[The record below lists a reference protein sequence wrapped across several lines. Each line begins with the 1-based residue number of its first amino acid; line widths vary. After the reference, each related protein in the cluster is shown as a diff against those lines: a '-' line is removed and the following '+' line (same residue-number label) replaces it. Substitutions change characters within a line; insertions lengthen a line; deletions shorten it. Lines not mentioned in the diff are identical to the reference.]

1 MNVGIITGVLPWK
14 SNGGAGVKDN
24 SVTGAALKARSQ
36 PQASQ
41 PPDPQRHF
49 SAFISYSHQ
58 DARSVRKL
66 HRQLEGYRLPKHLG
80 AITALNQNGG
90 ALGPIFRDR
99 DDLSASHSLS
109 SAITQAL
116 DAAHVLIVACSPSA
130 KDSHWVGQ
138 EIIYF
143 KTHHP
148 GRPILAAILAGEPE
162 RALPVALSEGA
173 SEPLAADLRAARD
186 GGDGWRLGFLKVVAG
201 IAGVPLDT
209 LVQRDSQRQMR
220 RVMAVTGVVA
230 IVALAM
236 GVMTTIAIQ
245 ARNEAQFQRDEAE
258 GLVGYMM
265 EDLRRELQGV
275 GRLDVMDGVNA
286 RALEYYAGQG
296 NPKDLTPR
304 SLEQRA
310 AILHAQGEDLER
322 AGKLVEALEKFT
334 EAHRDT
340 GELLAREPG
349 NSDRI
354 FAHAQSE
361 FWVGF
366 AAWRQ
371 AEPDVARPHWQNYA
385 TLSERLLSYDRT
397 NVNWI
402 MEVGYAKSN
411 LGTLALRGDGDTD
424 LATQL
429 FGEAIEFFREASLLS
444 PDNLDIDAE
453 IADAHGWRADA
464 YRAAGDPGSALEQRR
479 AQRALLERL
488 IESDPKDAFFQNELV
503 GNFVGA
509 AQAYLDI
516 SDRGE
521 AMEELRKADAQ
532 VRRLMPASPNNEDL
546 RLQERAIRLMMVRA
560 DDGQS
565 ASSKAALRSCA
576 TDLVIQGE
584 PELSAFCS
592 YLRVNFG
599 LQSKGQQE
607 EFASPFPNMRLTP
620 RWGLEL

>member
-1 MNVGIITGVLPWK
+1 M
-14 SNGGAGVKDN
+14 KDN
-24 SVTGAALKARSQ
+24 SVTDAALRTHAQ
-36 PQASQ
+36 PQANQ
-41 PPDPQRHF
+41 PPDTQRYF

-58 DARSVRKL
+58 DARAVRKL
-66 HRQLEGYRLPKHLG
+66 HRQLESYRLPKHLG
-80 AITALNQNGG
+80 ATTALNQNGG

-99 DDLSASHSLS
+99 DDLSANQSLS
-109 SAITQAL
+109 TAITDAL
-116 DAAHVLIVACSPSA
+116 DATQVLLVACSPAA
-130 KDSHWVGQ
+130 KASQWVGQ
-138 EIIYF
+138 EISYF
-143 KTHHP
+143 KAHHP
-148 GRPILAAILAGEPE
+148 DRPILAAILSGEPE
-162 RALPVALSEGA
+162 HALPEALSEDG
-173 SEPLAADLRAARD
+173 SEPLAADLRAARED
-186 GGDGWRLGFLKVVAG
+186 GDGWRLGFLKVAAG

-230 IVALAM
+230 VVALAM
-236 GVMTTIAIQ
+236 GFMTTIAIQ

-296 NPKDLTPR
+296 DTKDLTPR

-322 AGKLVEALEKFT
+322 AGKLAEALEKFN

-340 GELLAREPG
+340 GELLARETY

-371 AEPDVARPHWQNYA
+371 IRPEIARPHWQNYA
-385 TLSERLLSYDRT
+385 KLSEQLLSKDR
-397 NVNWI
+397 NNIDWI
-402 MEVGYAKSN
+402 MEVGYARSN

-429 FGEAIEFFREASLLS
+429 FGEAIELFRRASRLS
-444 PDNLDIDAE
+444 PDNMDIIAD
-453 IADAHGWRADA
+453 IADAHAWRADA
-464 YRAAGDPGSALEQRR
+464 YRAAGDPGSALKQRR
-479 AQRALLERL
+479 AQRGLLERL
-488 IESDPKDAFFQNELV
+488 VESDPKDAFFQNELV

-516 SDRGE
+516 GDRGE
-521 AMEELRKADAQ
+521 AMEELRKAASQ
-532 VRRLMPASPNNEDL
+532 VRRLMQASPNNDDL
-546 RLQERAIRLMMVRA
+546 PLQERAIRLMIVRA

-565 ASSKAALRSCA
+565 ASSEAALRSCV
-576 TDLVIQGE
+576 TDLVIQSE

-592 YLRVNFG
+592 HLRAKFG
-599 LQSKGQQE
+599 LQLKGRE
-607 EFASPFPNMRLTP
+607 DEFASPFPNMRLTP